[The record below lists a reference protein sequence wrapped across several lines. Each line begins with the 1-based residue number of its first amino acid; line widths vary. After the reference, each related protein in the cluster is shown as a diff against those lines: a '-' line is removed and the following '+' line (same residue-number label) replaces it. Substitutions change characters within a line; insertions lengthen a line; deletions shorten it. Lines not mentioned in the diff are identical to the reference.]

1 MASLSDKA
9 GFLIGANLV
18 KYAVG
23 FITPMVL
30 VRMLDRADYGTY
42 QQLAL
47 IGALGIAIL
56 VLGLPNS
63 VYYFHD
69 RKNPARDK
77 VLTLQTSAILLA
89 SGLLTAIVLLVARPL
104 VVRLMGNQALW
115 APMPWYVMALGL
127 LIATEHFVQFMI
139 ARDRYK
145 IAVLT
150 EVAETVI
157 RVLILVLPL
166 LAGYGLMGLVTALFA
181 YAFIRFVVRT
191 AWLIWPLG
199 GIRKPPGEH
208 WFMGEQLEYAVPL
221 GLMSLVG
228 VIGGYLDRGIVAT
241 RFAPADYAIYS
252 VGALEIPLDAIF
264 QASVATVLRASM
276 PALIRDGRHDE
287 VIRLLREGVRK
298 LSLIMLPC
306 FVFLQGFAYE
316 FITVLFTP
324 QYARS
329 VGVFRIYLFL
339 MPLNMFILSPVPP
352 AYGRTRINFQVVAA
366 VTVVH
371 VILSFVLLHWIGFY
385 GPALSAI
392 STSYLL
398 STFYFIYACKLTGGG
413 VSSLLPLGAFARVL
427 GCAGVAVL
435 VARLTLGGLL
445 HKFVGLVAAGALFSV
460 VFFGL
465 CMVAG
470 VFTPADRALARRWL
484 GRFVGARRQKQA

>member
-104 VVRLMGNQALW
+104 IVRLMGNQAMS

-139 ARDRYK
+139 ARDRYR

-199 GIRKPPGEH
+199 GIRKPPGER

-371 VILSFVLLHWIGFY
+371 VILSFLLLHWIGFY

-398 STFYFIYACKLTGGG
+398 STFYFIYACKLTGGS
-413 VSSLLPLGAFARVL
+413 VSSLLPLGTFVRVL

-435 VARLTLGGLL
+435 VARLALGGLL

-484 GRFVGARRQKQA
+484 GRFVGARRHKQA